1 MPKYRVPV
9 SRRRIRMPEYS
20 LSLRKSVDARPHCIT
35 HCGSPGVR
43 PNNVGRKKE
52 NAMKQSLTLLG
63 LGAALLLS
71 QVARADEIDWKK
83 VEAPSGR
90 PPR

>member
-1 MPKYRVPV
+1 
-9 SRRRIRMPEYS
+9 MPEYLPS
-20 LSLRKSVDARPHCIT
+20 LTKIRQRSAAQRHASREHCHMRPKM
-35 HCGSPGVR
+35 
-43 PNNVGRKKE
+43 GRKKE

-83 VEAPSGR
+83 VDAALGK